1 MLDGPLFSA
10 IVHHLV
16 PLPVV
21 LPLFAAGVKLAL
33 GIRRPLLQRWISVA
47 TLAAVLAIG
56 LLLMRGADTFGP
68 LAVQLGG
75 FEAPLGI
82 TVVADRLSA
91 LFVTVSAAI
100 TLAVLVYSIG
110 QGMAGKAEVAPL
122 SVYQPTY
129 LILVAGVSNA
139 FLAGD
144 LFNLYVGFE
153 ILLTASY
160 VLLTL
165 GGTQARMRAGA
176 VYVVVSLLSS
186 VLFLIS
192 IGLVYGATGTVNMA
206 LLAERLWHIPSELRL
221 VLEVLLVI
229 AFAVKAAV
237 FPLSAWLPD
246 SYPTAPVPVTAVFAG
261 LLTKVGVY
269 AIIRTETLLFPITHI
284 TTLLLWVALATMVMG
299 ALGAVAQKDIKRL
312 LSFTLVSHIGYMLF
326 GVALGT
332 ELGLAGAVFYVAH
345 HITVQ
350 TTLFL
355 ITGLIERRG
364 GSTSL
369 DDLGGLGRIAPVL
382 AVLFFIPAMSLGG
395 IPPLSGFLGK
405 LGLVQ
410 AGVQEGTPMAYTL
423 VVASMVTSLLTLY
436 VIARVWNYA
445 FWRAPAEGMVAEPG
459 TVLEESEDDT
469 EETSTSAFGP
479 EEAVGPT
486 SRLGDAEAEAGARVV
501 TSVVLPRSMT
511 GATMA
516 LVAMGLSLTVF
527 AGPLIAYSS
536 EAAADLTARTPYIH
550 AVLGGER

>member
-1 MLDGPLFSA
+1 MIDGSLFA
-10 IVHHLV
+10 ATVHQLV

-33 GIRRPLLQRWISVA
+33 GTRWPQFQQWVSVA
-47 TLAAVLAIG
+47 TLSAVLLIG
-56 LLLMRGADTFGP
+56 FALMVGADLYGP

-75 FEAPLGI
+75 WEAPLGI
-82 TVVADRLSA
+82 TMVADRLSA
-91 LFVTVSAAI
+91 LFVTVSSAI

-165 GGTQARMRAGA
+165 GGTQPRMRAGA
-176 VYVVVSLLSS
+176 IYVVVSLLSS
-186 VLFLIS
+186 VLFLIA
-192 IGLVYGATGTVNMA
+192 IGLVFAATGTVNMA
-206 LLAERLWHIPSELRL
+206 LLAERLWNIPAELRL
-221 VLEVLLVI
+221 VLEVILVI
-229 AFAVKAAV
+229 AFGIKAAV

-269 AIIRTETLLFPITHI
+269 AIIRSETLMFPGTRIDTF
-284 TTLLLWVALATMVMG
+284 LLWVALATMIMG
-299 ALGAVAQKDIKRL
+299 ALGAVAQNDIKRL
-312 LSFTLVSHIGYMLF
+312 LSFTLVSHIGFMLF
-326 GVALGT
+326 GVALGS
-332 ELGLAGAVFYVAH
+332 ELGLSGAVFYVAH

-382 AVLFFIPAMSLGG
+382 AVLFFIPAMNLGG

-405 LGLVQ
+405 LGLLQ
-410 AGVQEGTPMAYTL
+410 AGVEAGTPMAYAL
-423 VVASMVTSLLTLY
+423 VVASVVTSLLTLY
-436 VIARVWNYA
+436 VMARVWNYA
-445 FWRAPAEGMVAEPG
+445 FWRTPTEGMVAEPG
-459 TVLEESEDDT
+459 TVLEESEDG
-469 EETSTSAFGP
+469 EETTTAALGP

-486 SRLGDAEAEAGARVV
+486 SRLEDTATRAATRVV
-501 TSVVLPRSMT
+501 TSVVLPRSMV

-516 LVAMGLSLTVF
+516 LVAMGLALTVL

-536 EAAADLTARTPYIH
+536 DAGAELLQRTPYVT
-550 AVLGGER
+550 AVLGGDR